1 MNLTATV
8 SNQGP
13 LPITVVTTPAGGVSG
28 TRVSVVGS
36 SPAVQPGAS
45 SQVRMHLHVA
55 CGRPGTEQTADLSA
69 RTADRREH
77 LLPLAASDGAKRLLD
92 ACNANNGDL
101 VRATVVGAI
110 SRPVLRLTNDSN
122 LDLTFTLSGT
132 IGPAEF
138 NGPII
143 TVATLP
149 AMPVRV
155 RAGTSLDVQLVVR
168 ARRCLGDISLVSGN
182 SYLNVDSSA
191 SSTNVDIAALVGAAV
206 ARACAK
212 R

>member
-1 MNLTATV
+1 M
-8 SNQGP
+8 
-13 LPITVVTTPAGGVSG
+13 
-28 TRVSVVGS
+28 
-36 SPAVQPGAS
+36 
-45 SQVRMHLHVA
+45 
-55 CGRPGTEQTADLSA
+55 
-69 RTADRREH
+69 
-77 LLPLAASDGAKRLLD
+77 LL
-92 ACNANNGDL
+92 
-101 VRATVVGAI
+101 
-110 SRPVLRLTNDSN
+110 LTNDSN
-122 LDLTFTLSGT
+122 VDLQFTLSGA

-143 TVATLP
+143 TVSTLP

-155 RAGTSLDVQLVVR
+155 RAGTSLDVQLLVR
-168 ARRCLGDISLVSGN
+168 ARRCLGDISVVSGS